1 MSDIHQVRDLLGLR
15 QEDPLTWSGVFC
27 TGKFDELYDYSAG
40 LLEVH
45 IRAIKKRKKDEEDFS
60 FFVRFSLLTVDD
72 GSWGAWDEEPYRTI
86 EEAEARIA
94 QIAKMFQDRIGHST
108 ALPKEKTLNSW
119 LKEVGLWGVYE
130 G

>member
-45 IRAIKKRKKDEEDFS
+45 IRAIKQRKKGEEDFS
-60 FFVRFSLLTVDD
+60 FFVRFSLN
-72 GSWGAWDEEPYRTI
+72 R
-86 EEAEARIA
+86 
-94 QIAKMFQDRIGHST
+94 
-108 ALPKEKTLNSW
+108 
-119 LKEVGLWGVYE
+119 
-130 G
+130 

>member
-15 QEDPLTWSGVFC
+15 QEDPLTWIGVFC
-27 TGKFDELYDYSAG
+27 TGEFDELHDYSAG

-45 IRAIKKRKKDEEDFS
+45 IRAIKQKKKGEETFS
-60 FFVRFSLLTVDD
+60 YLVRFSLLTVDD
-72 GSWGAWDEEPYRTI
+72 GSWGAWDEEPYKTS
-86 EEAEARIA
+86 EEAEVRIA
-94 QIAKMFQDRIGHST
+94 QIVKMFQDRIGDST
-108 ALPKEKTLNSW
+108 VLPKEKVLNSW